1 MRGASRT
8 SLAGLT
14 EQLEAENITSA
25 AVATRL
31 GNELFAVVGLLDNE
45 HGLRRALS
53 DPGKPAAEKGA
64 VASAL
69 LHGKVTARAESLVV
83 AAVESRWATSGDMVD
98 AIEQL
103 AVEALVLAAQA
114 EDEHREPRPGRPG
127 RPRHAGSGEQHHPGP
142 VERGPADQQGG
153 QPIPPPA
160 PVERGSGLDDLED
173 GLFRF
178 GRVVAAQPELRSA
191 LASTWLPAER
201 KDELLAELLRGK
213 VTPVTQRLI
222 TQMVTHPRG
231 RALPVALD
239 MCADIAARRR
249 QQLIAVVRSAV
260 ELTAAQQRRLAD
272 ALAAT
277 YGHQVHLNVVIDPSV
292 LGGISVQIGDELI
305 DGTAA
310 SRLAAVRRKL
320 AG

>member
-1 MRGASRT
+1 MRGVSRT

-14 EQLEAENITSA
+14 ERLEAENITSA
-25 AVATRL
+25 TVATRL
-31 GNELFAVVGLLDNE
+31 GDELFAVVGLLDTE

-64 VASAL
+64 VASSL
-69 LHGKVTARAESLVV
+69 LHGKVTARTESLVV

-103 AVEALVLAAQA
+103 AVEALVLAAEA
-114 EDEHREPRPGRPG
+114 ED
-127 RPRHAGSGEQHHPGP
+127 
-142 VERGPADQQGG
+142 
-153 QPIPPPA
+153 
-160 PVERGSGLDDLED
+160 GLDDLED

-201 KDELLAELLRGK
+201 KDGLLAALLRGK

-231 RALPVALD
+231 RSLPEALD
-239 MCADIAARRR
+239 MCASIAARRR
-249 QQLIAVVRSAV
+249 QQLFAVVRSAV
-260 ELTAAQQRRLAD
+260 ELSAAQRRRLAD
-272 ALAAT
+272 ALAAS
-277 YGHQVHLNVVIDPSV
+277 YGHQVHLNIVIDPAV
-292 LGGISVQIGDELI
+292 VGGISVQIGDDLI

-310 SRLAAVRRKL
+310 RRLAAVRRKL

>member
-14 EQLEAENITSA
+14 ERLEAENITSA
-25 AVATRL
+25 PVATRL
-31 GNELFAVVGLLDNE
+31 GDELFAVVGLLDAE

-178 GRVVAAQPELRSA
+178 GRVVAAQPELRAA

-201 KDELLAELLRGK
+201 KDELLAALLRGK
-213 VTPVTQRLI
+213 VTPVTLRLI

-231 RALPVALD
+231 RALPEALD
-239 MCADIAARRR
+239 MCADVAARRR

-260 ELTAAQQRRLAD
+260 ELSAAQRRRLAD
-272 ALAAT
+272 ALAAS
-277 YGHQVHLNVVIDPSV
+277 YGHQVHLNIVIDPAV
-292 LGGISVQIGDELI
+292 VGGISVQIGDELI

-310 SRLAAVRRKL
+310 RRLAAVRRKL